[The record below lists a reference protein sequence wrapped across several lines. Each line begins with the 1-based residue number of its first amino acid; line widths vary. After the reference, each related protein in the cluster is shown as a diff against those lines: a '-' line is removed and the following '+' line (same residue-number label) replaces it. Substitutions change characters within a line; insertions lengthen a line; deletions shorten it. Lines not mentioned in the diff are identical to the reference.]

1 MDDPGWCHICGADT
15 LALGLYLMSGF
26 SLSFNLL
33 SQKALS
39 MTFRSLHKI
48 VIPFVMMG
56 ISAFPSHAQDIDQAV
71 GAFQSG
77 DYEDA
82 ASLFYAILRF
92 EEDPSLIAESQYGLA
107 ASFAKLGL
115 HLAALKSYED
125 IVREGSDHPYFDK
138 GVEGLLDVAREMRDD
153 LKTPQVI
160 DGMYEDNISALE
172 KMSPEILQRVHYV
185 IGKNSFNR
193 GNIRDARD
201 FLRTVKPGNIAY
213 PQAQYL
219 LGLIRLGVGRVDNPK
234 PKYEKAFEHF
244 RNARDSIS
252 METKDERLRTLR
264 DMSVLGIARTHYE
277 QAYLLEEGDPKR
289 EKSLRAAIRLYRLI
303 PRFSEAWPQ
312 ALFERGWAHT
322 VNNEYGKALGSLHS
336 LEAPYFQEYFYPEA
350 NILRAIIYYYNCQW
364 DRVNDVLETTK
375 GTYQPL
381 VDQLQV
387 ILESDYDLE
396 EWYFLLNKSL
406 EAGMDHKDEK
416 LIPWTVARHLV
427 RDPKFQNLERFLLQ
441 LEREA
446 TVFGESEAFSRSE
459 MGREMTD
466 SSLEGRKRFLKVV
479 GKHVN
484 NKLKGI
490 TQELNDITTRA
501 SLVSLETKT
510 AETQWLEQGR
520 DISGQVRSRLPR
532 PYIPDETFQ
541 FWWFRD
547 EYWIDELGYYE
558 YSIKTECYE

>member
-1 MDDPGWCHICGADT
+1 
-15 LALGLYLMSGF
+15 
-26 SLSFNLL
+26 
-33 SQKALS
+33 
-39 MTFRSLHKI
+39 MTFRSLQKI
-48 VIPFVMMG
+48 VGPFVLVG
-56 ISAFPSHAQDIDQAV
+56 LAATTTQAQDIDRAV

-77 DYEDA
+77 NYEDA

-107 ASFAKLGL
+107 ASFAKLDL
-115 HLAALKSYED
+115 HLAALKYYEN

-138 GVEGLLDVAREMRDD
+138 GVEGLLDVAHVMRDD
-153 LKTPQVI
+153 LKIPPVI
-160 DGMYEDNISALE
+160 DAMYEDNIGALE
-172 KMSPEILQRVHYV
+172 KMNPAILQRVHYV
-185 IGKNSFNR
+185 IAKNSFNR

-201 FLRTVKPGNIAY
+201 FLRTVRPGNPAY

-252 METKDERLRTLR
+252 METKDERHRTLR
-264 DMSVLGIARTHYE
+264 DMAVLGIARTHYE
-277 QAYLLEEGDPKR
+277 QAYLHEEGDPKR
-289 EKSLRAAIRLYRLI
+289 ERGLRTAIRLYRLI
-303 PRFSEAWPQ
+303 PRFSGAWAQ

-336 LEAPYFQEYFYPEA
+336 LNAPYFEEEFYPEA

-364 DRVNDVLETTK
+364 DRVNSVLDRTK
-375 GTYQPL
+375 STYQPL
-381 VDQLQV
+381 VDQIQL
-387 ILESDYDLE
+387 ILNEDYEWD
-396 EWYFLLNKSL
+396 EWYMLLNKSMD
-406 EAGMDHKDEK
+406 AGTDHGDGR
-416 LIPWTVARHLV
+416 LIPWIVARHLS
-427 RDPKFQNLERFLLQ
+427 RDPKFQSLEIFLRE
-441 LEREA
+441 LEHEA
-446 TVFGESEAFSRSE
+446 QIFGESDTFARSE

-466 SSLEGRKRFLKVV
+466 FAMETRKEWLKVI
-479 GKHVN
+479 GKYIKT
-484 NKLKGI
+484 KLAGI
-490 TQELNDITTRA
+490 GQELNDITTRA

-532 PYIPDETFQ
+532 PYIPDDTFQ

-547 EYWIDELGYYE
+547 EYWVDELGYYE